1 MPAAVVCALLWLML
15 SCPAPAQS
23 SLPDPACLGQGSSVS
38 ITVVRARP
46 DDPGFRQLF
55 RTALA
60 GARSQQGEHSMASA
74 LSGILSQES
83 QLSMVQAALPLQFVR
98 VEQAGEDRIRATS
111 AITVT
116 GWRGLQSVVY
126 NTLVTPPDGGKPEV
140 RGHRGEEIV
149 LRPGWRDSRGPRV
162 VARVRGTFLNCST
175 PDLARQAIDG
185 LLSPPAKRPQG
196 PLWDAYARLN
206 PSRDVYGALLN
217 RNGSLGQMLTWA
229 CGDEL
234 EPVRRKVG
242 VEQFERVTSSVTTVA
257 WEGEV
262 VSDDRIDL
270 DLSFTTAHPGQV
282 AELSQVW
289 EEICQVLK
297 GKGRLGD
304 YKLVRTP
311 SGAQVHLSLIGF
323 REAVGRF
330 LGTLKL

>member
-1 MPAAVVCALLWLML
+1 MPFVLICALWLML
-15 SCPAPAQS
+15 MGPAPAQS
-23 SLPDPACLGQGSSVS
+23 SLPDPVFLGQGSSVS

-60 GARSQQGEHSMASA
+60 GARSERGDHSMASA
-74 LSGILSQES
+74 LSGVLSQES

-98 VEQAGEDRIRATS
+98 VEQPGEDRLRTTS

-116 GWRGLQSVVY
+116 GWRGLQSLVY

-140 RGHRGEEIV
+140 RHHRGEEIV

-185 LLSPPAKRPQG
+185 LLSPPARPPQG
-196 PLWDAYARLN
+196 PLWDAYSGLN

-217 RNGSLGQMLTWA
+217 RNGSLRQMLTWA

-242 VEQFERVTSSVTTVA
+242 AEQFERVTSSVTTVA

-289 EEICQVLK
+289 EEIRQVLK
-297 GKGRLGD
+297 GKGRLAD

-311 SGAQVHLSLIGF
+311 SGARVHLSLIGF
-323 REAVGRF
+323 REAVGDF